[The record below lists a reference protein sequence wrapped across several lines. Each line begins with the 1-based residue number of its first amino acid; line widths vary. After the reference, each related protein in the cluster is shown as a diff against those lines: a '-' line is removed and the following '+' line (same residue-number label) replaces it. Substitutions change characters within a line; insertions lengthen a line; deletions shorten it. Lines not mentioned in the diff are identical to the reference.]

1 MRLHCD
7 HQSHSSSPNLGRLNS
22 THSIVK
28 QRLLEL
34 EEKKKEMT
42 VRTRELAEAVHE
54 NLDEMNAMRP
64 KRKKLNK
71 QVQQIIRLL
80 KEKGVDVDP
89 KKISIPHNNEDE
101 EEVYARLKVR
111 RRLLMYCTPSFFQ

>member
-1 MRLHCD
+1 M
-7 HQSHSSSPNLGRLNS
+7 
-22 THSIVK
+22 
-28 QRLLEL
+28 EL
-34 EEKKKEMT
+34 EEKKKERT

-89 KKISIPHNNEDE
+89 KKISITHNNEDE
-101 EEVYARLKVR
+101 EDVYARLKVS
-111 RRLLMYCTPSFFQ
+111 LSNLSGDYLNNHVSCIFPITNCH